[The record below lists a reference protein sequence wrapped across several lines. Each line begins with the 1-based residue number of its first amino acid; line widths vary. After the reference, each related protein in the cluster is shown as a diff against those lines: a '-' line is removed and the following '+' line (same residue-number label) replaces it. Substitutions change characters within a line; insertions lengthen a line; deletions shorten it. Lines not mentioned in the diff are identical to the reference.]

1 MPQSIPYLPNIIAA
15 LASGAVGAG
24 LSRTMTRRLP
34 NEDDDQYQKRLS
46 LNTGIGALGG
56 AATGAALPT
65 IAGLLPGGE
74 DKNPLHWIPDGA
86 GAIADGVTNL
96 ASPLGV
102 AGAAVGGYFGGQ
114 KAEKRH
120 EAATTALQSKADS
133 IRGTYN
139 AAINDPAMRA
149 THGAELSSAE
159 AAVKASRANGGKVK
173 WTGRSTGGLYGLGG
187 GFLAD
192 KLLSGYLQ

>member
-1 MPQSIPYLPNIIAA
+1 MPFGCRRSFEYVPFHPEARERG
-15 LASGAVGAG
+15 SG
-24 LSRTMTRRLP
+24 
-34 NEDDDQYQKRLS
+34 
-46 LNTGIGALGG
+46 
-56 AATGAALPT
+56 
-65 IAGLLPGGE
+65 
-74 DKNPLHWIPDGA
+74 
-86 GAIADGVTNL
+86 
-96 ASPLGV
+96 
-102 AGAAVGGYFGGQ
+102 
-114 KAEKRH
+114 
-120 EAATTALQSKADS
+120 TTALQSKADS